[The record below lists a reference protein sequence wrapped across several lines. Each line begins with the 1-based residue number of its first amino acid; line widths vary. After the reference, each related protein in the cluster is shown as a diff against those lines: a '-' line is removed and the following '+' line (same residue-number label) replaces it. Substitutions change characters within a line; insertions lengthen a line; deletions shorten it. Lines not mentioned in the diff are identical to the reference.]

1 MNEGCTG
8 RPITRQLE
16 EGTRT
21 TLSIEGE
28 EGEKESNLSSPRQQV
43 SREDTTTVAI
53 IVTRTGTMK
62 FSTAA
67 LLLVVAPTSQA
78 FQPMVPQRTT
88 STSTSLFSTTEE
100 EQQQDQMSAGSGS
113 GGRMGM
119 SKKKEDRLNFMKSD
133 RFHRRGFKEVRDKV
147 ESAVQ
152 EQFQSSLVDNLKSS
166 NYVIEK
172 DGVKVYLA
180 KVRERMLYYI

>member
-1 MNEGCTG
+1 
-8 RPITRQLE
+8 
-16 EGTRT
+16 
-21 TLSIEGE
+21 
-28 EGEKESNLSSPRQQV
+28 
-43 SREDTTTVAI
+43 
-53 IVTRTGTMK
+53 MK

-67 LLLVVAPTSQA
+67 LVVATATSVQA
-78 FQPMVPQRTT
+78 FQPAPPLLANGRTL
-88 STSTSLFSTTEE
+88 SSSALFSTTE
-100 EQQQDQMSAGSGS
+100 
-113 GGRMGM
+113 RLGM

-166 NYVIEK
+166 NYVINK

-180 KVRERMLYYI
+180 KVSTP